1 MSKILVVGGGP
12 SGIMSAITAAKNGH
26 EVVLLERNGE
36 LGRKLKATGGGRCN
50 FTNYREIEDFFDK
63 IVTNKKFLYSSFY
76 TFTNRDLISFFEENS
91 LEYKVEEEND
101 FKVYTKNDKSVELI
115 DTLNKILINNK
126 VKIMYNKKVEDFI
139 VENNEENSKVT
150 GVLLDSGEKIYSDKV
165 IVSTGGMSYTHTGSD
180 GFMYSVLAKYGHDIK
195 KIYPA
200 LVPLKIKD
208 QWIKN
213 LQGVSMKNVDVMWK
227 VKKKK
232 FHKAGDMLFTH
243 FGITGPCILK
253 VSSNINKI
261 LEDNEVELTIDFL
274 PEISG
279 EEIINVIRKQPSRN
293 IVNNLKEILPQ
304 NFSKEI
310 IIKLNL
316 SDKKAS
322 EMTKSEEQMIIEE
335 IKNMKLVCEGTTGLN
350 TAMVTSG
357 GVSVKDIDSSTMK
370 SKKIDN
376 LYITGELIDIDAET
390 GGYNLQIAFSTGYL
404 AGLSV

>member
-1 MSKILVVGGGP
+1 M
-12 SGIMSAITAAKNGH
+12 
-26 EVVLLERNGE
+26 
-36 LGRKLKATGGGRCN
+36 
-50 FTNYREIEDFFDK
+50 
-63 IVTNKKFLYSSFY
+63 
-76 TFTNRDLISFFEENS
+76 
-91 LEYKVEEEND
+91 
-101 FKVYTKNDKSVELI
+101 ELI

-139 VENNEENSKVT
+139 VENNEENSKVA

-165 IVSTGGMSYTHTGSD
+165 IVSTGGMSYTYTGSD
-180 GFMYSVLAKYGHDIK
+180 GSMYSVLEKYGHDIK

-232 FHKAGDMLFTH
+232 FHKVGDMLFTH

-253 VSSNINKI
+253 VSSYINKM
-261 LEDNEVELTIDFL
+261 LEENEVELTIDFL
-274 PEISG
+274 PETSG
-279 EEIINVIRKQPSRN
+279 EEIIDIIKKQPSRN

-316 SDKKAS
+316 SDKKAA

-335 IKNMKLVCEGTTGLN
+335 IKNMKLVCDGTTGLN

-357 GVSVKDIDSSTMK
+357 GVSVKEIDSSTME

-376 LYITGELIDIDAET
+376 LYITGEVIDIDAET